1 MAQNNL
7 NVSVTAGLD
16 KPKSVAQINND
27 ILKIEG
33 QLRKLKLQAQLD
45 GKVTAELQQQ
55 IAALNRQ
62 KRNLYIDLKLRKND
76 LKRQYKQ
83 AIAQVQTQPLNVAV
97 STANAQKQMSGF
109 SNTIKATKN
118 ETETLGGALQA
129 ALRNTG
135 LVVSSQ
141 TALQLVRKAAQE
153 ATEAV
158 KEYDKY
164 ATNLSIITNG
174 TRADSDNIIADL
186 SEKSFEFKVDI
197 SELEN
202 AYETLLRTG
211 KAAGE
216 LDDYLKSTVFL
227 SKIGFEDME
236 TSASN
241 LVTIGNAFKLQS
253 DEIENVVSSLVALDT
268 ASNTVAGKLST
279 AMGKTAQNAQL
290 AGLSIDELGAI
301 ISGLRDTTGKTEDAI
316 ATSINGILT
325 RLYNVKLGKYEI
337 ELEDGSTEDIT
348 ESLNNVERMLKTVGM
363 DIRTSK
369 GEFKDVTDIIEELV
383 DKWGQLNDVQK
394 NAVGFTFAGTHHKN
408 TFIAL
413 IENWDRIKELTE
425 ISADSAGQA
434 SEKYNA
440 YLDSIEAKSAAL
452 STAMKDL
459 WNNLIPNTFVG
470 DLAETTTEIVQFT
483 DKYQLLQTALKS
495 AAFYALAK
503 GVIAAKNSFLGMV
516 TDVRNVS
523 YAMNMASKVSTLSAQ
538 DFTRLQAV
546 TRNLSDSQLK
556 LVLSTKELTYTD
568 KLNIIQT
575 DNVTEAEA
583 RQKLATLGITQ
594 ANNSAAVSTFSLSGA
609 FKALWASIA
618 ANPIGALTIAFTG
631 LVTIYQTV
639 QRKQEEARQEI
650 KDIADKAKEL
660 TDNINSLYQ
669 AYSDMQTGV
678 ENGTESKENL
688 TTATND
694 LLKALGYEGEAVDE
708 LIKKYGSLS
717 NAINQATAD
726 TLINSLP
733 DLANAV
739 DVELEEMTEKATGH
753 DQALHW
759 GFDLTADSPESR
771 ELLDFIKEYDKK
783 NGGVNFEIVNSLT
796 TRIDFKGDRDSAEG
810 IKERLENM
818 QALRQALFDEY
829 GAENVQSLDIYDDLS
844 SRITELETAYN
855 EYNTALGNYNDTAA
869 QAQII
874 QSLIGNEIPKTVD
887 EYKTYRQE
895 LIRTAQNSGQFI
907 GSQED
912 ITNAIDGTLSK
923 MNEFADIR
931 ERVNNLD
938 TAYAMFGVDDNVNS
952 ASEGIKK
959 SFINS
964 LSDEDLSV
972 LIQLDK
978 SVFDKGIEGVKQ
990 EIENFNSDT
999 DNDIVSEADTSS
1011 LDELQKSYENISKSA
1026 DSFIKNQ
1033 KSVKSALEEQEKYGE
1048 LSANTIRE
1056 LSQAGYSE
1064 ALVTDT
1070 VTGAVTLNLQAYEK
1084 LNQQKQKKIRL
1095 DLINERNSL
1104 EDKLKDEQTAVSD
1117 LRQEYEALAKADMEA
1132 NAGRLS
1138 EITLELAKRGA
1149 NIEEISA
1156 LISQI
1161 NGDITSLNAP
1171 TFDNGNGNTD
1181 PNKSAF
1187 DELYAKWNHDVEM
1200 NRVTQEEY
1208 IEWLDG
1214 AYKQY
1219 FSDLTKYQDEYNK
1232 YEAEVYNARKDREQ
1246 DLFDKK
1252 IENYKKL
1259 SDNAL
1264 EKYVD
1269 GDGNELT
1276 VNASFDYARSQI
1288 NGAIAE
1294 TQSRINELSLKTGF
1308 EDEIENLKSDLEG
1321 LYDTLDDINKK
1332 EIESQKDYIDR
1343 LKDEYS
1349 DLMDERISEQKKLAD
1364 NINEAYES
1372 QIETIDRQIEAIKK
1386 VSEAEERQKKILEA
1400 EKDVKE
1406 AMLEFDKAKTK
1417 KRLAYI
1423 GYGGYALKEDNE
1435 AVKAAKENL
1444 AEKQESLDKAKEDD
1458 KIAALEE
1465 QKELLENQK
1474 NDSKAYYDKV
1484 VEDLEAQKSDREK
1497 QYNILVDIYEQLG
1510 GEKRQTSLN
1519 DDLVAKLTA
1528 GGDINKAVE
1537 GLTPTELQQAFAS
1550 GILTTDSNG
1559 NYAID
1564 YNILGK
1570 NQQAVAENTAE
1581 IEKAKSE
1588 LERLNNQF
1596 SGKNQSN
1603 TPDKTNKNLDAEGYL
1618 IDDNGKRI
1626 LNDGKPIHAKR
1637 NPNIVPLSEVD
1648 VSQIKDKQ
1656 TLELFNILKAPVA
1669 TPIPMNINNTTP
1681 LRTDTGEIMNIS
1693 ANNAPTVNFTVNVD
1707 GSADEKTVQ
1716 AMKDEI
1722 GKALLNY
1729 TNKMISSLNNSTM
1742 RRISKI

>member
-1 MAQNNL
+1 
-7 NVSVTAGLD
+7 
-16 KPKSVAQINND
+16 
-27 ILKIEG
+27 
-33 QLRKLKLQAQLD
+33 
-45 GKVTAELQQQ
+45 
-55 IAALNRQ
+55 
-62 KRNLYIDLKLRKND
+62 
-76 LKRQYKQ
+76 
-83 AIAQVQTQPLNVAV
+83 
-97 STANAQKQMSGF
+97 
-109 SNTIKATKN
+109 
-118 ETETLGGALQA
+118 
-129 ALRNTG
+129 
-135 LVVSSQ
+135 
-141 TALQLVRKAAQE
+141 
-153 ATEAV
+153 
-158 KEYDKY
+158 
-164 ATNLSIITNG
+164 
-174 TRADSDNIIADL
+174 
-186 SEKSFEFKVDI
+186 
-197 SELEN
+197 
-202 AYETLLRTG
+202 
-211 KAAGE
+211 
-216 LDDYLKSTVFL
+216 
-227 SKIGFEDME
+227 
-236 TSASN
+236 
-241 LVTIGNAFKLQS
+241 
-253 DEIENVVSSLVALDT
+253 
-268 ASNTVAGKLST
+268 
-279 AMGKTAQNAQL
+279 
-290 AGLSIDELGAI
+290 
-301 ISGLRDTTGKTEDAI
+301 
-316 ATSINGILT
+316 
-325 RLYNVKLGKYEI
+325 
-337 ELEDGSTEDIT
+337 
-348 ESLNNVERMLKTVGM
+348 
-363 DIRTSK
+363 
-369 GEFKDVTDIIEELV
+369 
-383 DKWGQLNDVQK
+383 
-394 NAVGFTFAGTHHKN
+394 
-408 TFIAL
+408 
-413 IENWDRIKELTE
+413 
-425 ISADSAGQA
+425 
-434 SEKYNA
+434 
-440 YLDSIEAKSAAL
+440 
-452 STAMKDL
+452 
-459 WNNLIPNTFVG
+459 
-470 DLAETTTEIVQFT
+470 
-483 DKYQLLQTALKS
+483 
-495 AAFYALAK
+495 
-503 GVIAAKNSFLGMV
+503 
-516 TDVRNVS
+516 
-523 YAMNMASKVSTLSAQ
+523 
-538 DFTRLQAV
+538 
-546 TRNLSDSQLK
+546 
-556 LVLSTKELTYTD
+556 
-568 KLNIIQT
+568 
-575 DNVTEAEA
+575 
-583 RQKLATLGITQ
+583 
-594 ANNSAAVSTFSLSGA
+594 
-609 FKALWASIA
+609 
-618 ANPIGALTIAFTG
+618 
-631 LVTIYQTV
+631 
-639 QRKQEEARQEI
+639 
-650 KDIADKAKEL
+650 
-660 TDNINSLYQ
+660 
-669 AYSDMQTGV
+669 
-678 ENGTESKENL
+678 
-688 TTATND
+688 
-694 LLKALGYEGEAVDE
+694 
-708 LIKKYGSLS
+708 
-717 NAINQATAD
+717 
-726 TLINSLP
+726 
-733 DLANAV
+733 
-739 DVELEEMTEKATGH
+739 
-753 DQALHW
+753 
-759 GFDLTADSPESR
+759 
-771 ELLDFIKEYDKK
+771 
-783 NGGVNFEIVNSLT
+783 
-796 TRIDFKGDRDSAEG
+796 
-810 IKERLENM
+810 
-818 QALRQALFDEY
+818 
-829 GAENVQSLDIYDDLS
+829 
-844 SRITELETAYN
+844 
-855 EYNTALGNYNDTAA
+855 
-869 QAQII
+869 
-874 QSLIGNEIPKTVD
+874 
-887 EYKTYRQE
+887 
-895 LIRTAQNSGQFI
+895 
-907 GSQED
+907 
-912 ITNAIDGTLSK
+912 
-923 MNEFADIR
+923 
-931 ERVNNLD
+931 
-938 TAYAMFGVDDNVNS
+938 
-952 ASEGIKK
+952 
-959 SFINS
+959 
-964 LSDEDLSV
+964 
-972 LIQLDK
+972 
-978 SVFDKGIEGVKQ
+978 
-990 EIENFNSDT
+990 
-999 DNDIVSEADTSS
+999 
-1011 LDELQKSYENISKSA
+1011 
-1026 DSFIKNQ
+1026 
-1033 KSVKSALEEQEKYGE
+1033 
-1048 LSANTIRE
+1048 
-1056 LSQAGYSE
+1056 
-1064 ALVTDT
+1064 
-1070 VTGAVTLNLQAYEK
+1070 
-1084 LNQQKQKKIRL
+1084 
-1095 DLINERNSL
+1095 
-1104 EDKLKDEQTAVSD
+1104 
-1117 LRQEYEALAKADMEA
+1117 MEA